1 MTTNIRERGS
11 ARGRRDDDRDG
22 RESRKAAFATAG
34 SYDERHGGRKDI
46 TPAIC
51 LTFRPVGIVPGSS
64 AVMLAQDG
72 GPHK

>member
-1 MTTNIRERGS
+1 MTTNIRARGS
-11 ARGRRDDDRDG
+11 APGHRDG
-22 RESRKAAFATAG
+22 RESRTTAPAVAG
-34 SYDERHGGRKDI
+34 GHGQRQGRGNDV
-46 TPAIC
+46 TPAMC